1 MARLILVCGH
11 LRDDDR
17 AAIVQAAHDAPCDL
31 EHIERSDAALAW
43 IERNTPAGVFCGLD
57 ILEELTSKMR
67 CQAEFSRMPMLALAD
82 SPSDLDY
89 GVAFASGADDI
100 APVTPPR
107 ALLWRLRALPGD
119 RPPPLSSGR
128 GTALVAEP
136 ERGRRTAVAR
146 VLRNA
151 GFSVSFAVRERDALQ
166 LADETEYT
174 LIVVNEELLSDP
186 LQYVANAARGQ
197 SSIIVGTA
205 PKHVKSQRQKLAGVP
220 RVVVTDGF
228 AAPENVLFA
237 ANELTMDRSS
247 GRSSPR
253 IVFGTRVAFRAA
265 GHAFDDHGFSYNI
278 SARGIYVR
286 TIVPLAEDEVWLELC
301 PPRMDRYVRLVGKV
315 AWRRPFNYNENA
327 TVPPG
332 FGVQIVDGARRDL
345 ELWEEGYDELYSQI
359 G

>member
-1 MARLILVCGH
+1 
-11 LRDDDR
+11 
-17 AAIVQAAHDAPCDL
+17 
-31 EHIERSDAALAW
+31 
-43 IERNTPAGVFCGLD
+43 
-57 ILEELTSKMR
+57 
-67 CQAEFSRMPMLALAD
+67 
-82 SPSDLDY
+82 
-89 GVAFASGADDI
+89 
-100 APVTPPR
+100 
-107 ALLWRLRALPGD
+107 
-119 RPPPLSSGR
+119 
-128 GTALVAEP
+128 
-136 ERGRRTAVAR
+136 VAR

-151 GFSVSFAVRERDALQ
+151 GFSVSFAVNERDALQ
-166 LADETEYT
+166 LAEETEYT
-174 LIVVNEELLSDP
+174 LIVINEELLSDP
-186 LQYVANAARGQ
+186 LQYVAHAARGQ
-197 SSIIVGTA
+197 SSIIVGAA
-205 PKHVKSQRQKLAGVP
+205 PKHVKSQRQKLADIP

-253 IVFGTRVAFRAA
+253 IVFGTKVAFRAA
-265 GHAFDDHGFSYNI
+265 GYAIDDCGFSYNI

-345 ELWEEGYDELYSQI
+345 ELWEEGYNELYSQI